1 MTKAEALGQWYLR
14 LNGFL
19 TIPNFILH
27 PSRPGSA
34 RTDVDVAGI
43 RFSHRKEFDSGDIDE
58 PEFRRSTAYLVLA
71 EVKTSRIA
79 PNRAWSDPGAVED
92 ILRAIGISAETDI
105 PSIADSLRMKGIHE
119 AQVLY
124 SAILFIGDDIDAEVE
139 SKYCASPRRSWGQV
153 LGFVYDRFRR
163 YDRLKTQVDQWDE
176 VGQTLMRLATDHVT
190 RGDFVREARR
200 AFFLRPGPV

>member
-27 PSRPGSA
+27 PPRPGSA
-34 RTDVDVAGI
+34 RTEVDVVGV
-43 RFSHRKEFDSGDIDE
+43 RLPHRKEFDSGDIDE

-71 EVKTSRIA
+71 EVKTSRIVL
-79 PNRAWSDPGAVED
+79 NRAWSDPGAIED
-92 ILRAIGISAETDI
+92 ILHAIGISAEADI
-105 PSIADSLRMKGIHE
+105 PSIADSLRMNGIHE

-124 SAILFIGDDIDAEVE
+124 SAILFIGDDIDAEVV
-139 SKYCASPRRSWGQV
+139 SKYRASPRRSWDQV
-153 LGFVYDRFRR
+153 LAFVYDRFRR

-176 VGQTLMRLATDHVT
+176 VGQTLMCLATAHKT
-190 RGDFVREARR
+190 QGDFVREARR
-200 AFFLRPGPV
+200 AFFLRTGVV